1 LTSLSS
7 DILIG
12 LAFFFVI
19 EGLVYALVPRL
30 IKEMAKII
38 PEIPEERLRIYG
50 VAVLAFGV
58 LFVWMVKG

>member
-1 LTSLSS
+1 LSTLSS
-7 DILIG
+7 DFLIG

-38 PEIPEERLRIYG
+38 PEISEERLRLYG

-58 LFVWMVKG
+58 MFVWLVKG